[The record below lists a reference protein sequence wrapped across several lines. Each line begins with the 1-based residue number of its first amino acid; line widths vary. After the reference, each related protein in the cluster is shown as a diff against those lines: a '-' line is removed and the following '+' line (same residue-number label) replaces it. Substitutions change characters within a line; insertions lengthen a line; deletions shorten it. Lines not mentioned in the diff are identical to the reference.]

1 MPRNAAIAIAA
12 SALVAVAILVGGLVP
27 TSLGQGPVR
36 RDGPVLHAL
45 AFGLL
50 VLPLV
55 MTWPRRW
62 LAVISAA
69 TVFGAGIEG
78 LQFFTDRAPEA
89 GDLVAN
95 LVGASVGAAAGLI
108 LARLRGGLR
117 RRFRS

>member
-1 MPRNAAIAIAA
+1 MPRSVAIALSA
-12 SALVAVAILVGGLVP
+12 SALVAALILVGGLVP

-36 RDGPVLHAL
+36 RDGPFLHAL

-55 MTWPRRW
+55 ATWPRRW
-62 LAVISAA
+62 LAVIAGA
-69 TVFGAGIEG
+69 MLFGAGIEG

-89 GDLVAN
+89 ADLVAN
-95 LVGASVGAAAGLI
+95 LVGASVGTAAGLI
-108 LARLRGGLR
+108 LARVR